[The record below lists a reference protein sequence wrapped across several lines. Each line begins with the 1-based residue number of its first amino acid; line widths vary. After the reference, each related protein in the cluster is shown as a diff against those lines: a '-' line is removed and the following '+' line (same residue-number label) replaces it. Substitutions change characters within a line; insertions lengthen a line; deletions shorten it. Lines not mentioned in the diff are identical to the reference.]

1 VAKADEILSAKAS
14 DIGEWIELAVALL
27 KRGDF
32 HAALETY
39 DTAMQRFPE
48 SHMLWCNRGVVL
60 LYWERYDEA
69 LEHFAEALRIKPNY
83 IFALANMASTY
94 ECTHEFG
101 KAAEAFQRLVEL
113 EPESAKAWNSLGL
126 SSILW
131 VQHCLRWGTAPPRD
145 PAQRT
150 GTSGAYGYL
159 QLLYADFDGALPK
172 ASRIGC

>member
-1 VAKADEILSAKAS
+1 
-14 DIGEWIELAVALL
+14 
-27 KRGDF
+27 
-32 HAALETY
+32 
-39 DTAMQRFPE
+39 MQRFPE

-60 LYWERYDEA
+60 LYCERYDEA

-126 SSILW
+126 
-131 VQHCLRWGTAPPRD
+131 CLRELGDVERAKCSYETAVAVD
-145 PAQRT
+145 PNYKDPLFNLAALLSSQRKYAQ
-150 GTSGAYGYL
+150 
-159 QLLYADFDGALPK
+159 ALPYVTK
-172 ASRIGC
+172 LLAIDPDDQGAVDLHSEILREPKEPRIIRVREYI